1 MKNVYPVF
9 FTKTDTVVL
18 VEVPDLEILTE
29 GTDMSDAMEMARDAI
44 ELKCVSME
52 DDGTEIP
59 LPSEINDLDV
69 NNGIFAEEGA
79 TVISFVDIDSGEYRR
94 KIDTKTV
101 RKNVTIPSWL
111 NYEAEH
117 AGINVSR
124 VLQDALMNVLNVQR
138 NF

>member
-1 MKNVYPVF
+1 LKTIYPAF

-18 VEVPDLEILTE
+18 IEVPDLEILIE
-29 GTDMSDAMEMARDAI
+29 GTDMVDAVEMARDAI
-44 ELKCVSME
+44 ELKCISME

-59 LPSEINDLDV
+59 MPSEITSLDV
-69 NNGIFAEEGA
+69 NKGTFANEGQ
-79 TVISFVDIDSGEYRR
+79 TIISLVDIDTDEYRR

-111 NYEAEH
+111 NYEAER

-124 VLQDALMNVLNVQR
+124 VLQEALMNKLNVKQK
-138 NF
+138 F